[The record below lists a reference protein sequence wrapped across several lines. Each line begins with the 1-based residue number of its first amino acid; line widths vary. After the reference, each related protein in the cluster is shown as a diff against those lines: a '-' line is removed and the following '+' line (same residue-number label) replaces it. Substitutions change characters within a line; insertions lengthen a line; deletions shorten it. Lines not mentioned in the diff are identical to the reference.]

1 MSRALSHIHHLM
13 NAMTKDSFSQLNFL
27 MATMSQT
34 MASQLGS
41 NQTTRC
47 RRRLS
52 HLGLRV
58 GLLHPLSLHHLK
70 GDRLGG
76 DTLNI
81 LSHHLMTLIK
91 GTKPGVV

>member
-13 NAMTKDSFSQLNFL
+13 NARTKDFFSQLNFL

-34 MASQLGS
+34 MASQLRS
-41 NQTTRC
+41 NQPTRC

-58 GLLHPLSLHHLK
+58 GLFHPLSLHHLK
-70 GDRLGG
+70 GDRFGG
-76 DTLNI
+76 ETLNI

>member
-13 NAMTKDSFSQLNFL
+13 NARTKDFFSQLNFL

-34 MASQLGS
+34 MASQLRS
-41 NQTTRC
+41 NQPTRC

-58 GLLHPLSLHHLK
+58 GQLLQASLQHHESDKLV
-70 GDRLGG
+70 GVISSIQSR
-76 DTLNI
+76 
-81 LSHHLMTLIK
+81 HLMMRTSAMR
-91 GTKPGVV
+91 TGVA